1 MPPLASPSTRDGALK
16 NPCSVL
22 RLHPCS
28 SSPLQPGQQLPID
41 MLQQRQ
47 HLLGL
52 LQPRETLPPPL
63 QIMLLLLGQAA
74 AARPT
79 TTCMGGGGVHG
90 GPRSELLGQAAAAR
104 LTPTC
109 MGVHGGPKIRTAGT
123 GGRCQA

>member
-28 SSPLQPGQQLPID
+28 SSSPLQPGQQLPIYVP
-41 MLQQRQ
+41 QQRQ

-52 LQPRETLPPPL
+52 LQPREALPPPL
-63 QIMLLLLGQAA
+63 QIKLLLLGPAA
-74 AARPT
+74 AARP
-79 TTCMGGGGVHG
+79 
-90 GPRSELLGQAAAAR
+90 
-104 LTPTC
+104 TPTC